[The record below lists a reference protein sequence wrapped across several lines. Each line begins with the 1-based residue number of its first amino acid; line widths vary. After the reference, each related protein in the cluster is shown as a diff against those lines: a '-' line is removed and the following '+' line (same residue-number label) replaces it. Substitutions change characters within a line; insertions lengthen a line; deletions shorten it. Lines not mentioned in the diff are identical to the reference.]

1 MTKGK
6 SFVLRWLITALI
18 VIGLLFIIWKFIIN
32 ADKQTYE
39 APLEPVKTEMAVR
52 GNFEQSIRLNGYVQA
67 SDMIPVV
74 SFVSGTLNEL
84 PVKEGQ
90 WVEKDTVIA
99 RVDPEPY
106 KLQADQAE
114 ALYLAAKATFARVE
128 NLIQSNAVTKQNYD
142 EAKAQLDAYK
152 AQFDLANVQLGYTDI
167 KAPVSGTVL
176 TVQSIESSAVSQG
189 TCVAV
194 IADLEKL
201 EIVLSVP
208 ETYYGIIEK
217 NRESVKARITRSGE
231 DSVAVATVSTI
242 SPYIEPQSRSFS
254 LTLKIND
261 GDLLLR
267 PGMFVTAELVYNT
280 MENVLLL
287 PQKATCTDG
296 TVYMYDS
303 ETEKAVYLGNIAV
316 AAGSEYIVI
325 PESYS
330 NTAFITEGQNSVLE
344 GERVRVI

>member
-1 MTKGK
+1 MST
-6 SFVLRWLITALI
+6 
-18 VIGLLFIIWKFIIN
+18 
-32 ADKQTYE
+32 
-39 APLEPVKTEMAVR
+39 
-52 GNFEQSIRLNGYVQA
+52 
-67 SDMIPVV
+67 
-74 SFVSGTLNEL
+74 
-84 PVKEGQ
+84 
-90 WVEKDTVIA
+90 
-99 RVDPEPY
+99 
-106 KLQADQAE
+106 
-114 ALYLAAKATFARVE
+114 
-128 NLIQSNAVTKQNYD
+128 
-142 EAKAQLDAYK
+142 
-152 AQFDLANVQLGYTDI
+152 
-167 KAPVSGTVL
+167 
-176 TVQSIESSAVSQG
+176 ESSAVSQG

-231 DSVAVATVSTI
+231 DSVAEATVSTI
-242 SPYIEPQSRSFS
+242 SPYIDPQSRSFS

-316 AAGSEYIVI
+316 AEGSEYIVI